1 MKKLL
6 TVAAALFVSV
16 AAFAQ
21 GGGIVA
27 GYTASQMSLKDEV
40 KNIGMNIKSAPNFH
54 VGFAYN
60 QPLILGFA
68 IQPEILYANKG
79 TTYSIASNDV
89 TGRMS
94 YIEVPVQVQWGI
106 DLIALKPYVFAEPF
120 VGYALSGQL
129 DAKGLISG
137 VKDFDINELDSRLE
151 YGFSVGAGV
160 MLFGHLQASFKYFWN
175 FDQCG
180 FGDYMKTVQSA
191 LSDSKGFSG
200 LSLSAAL
207 FF

>member
-6 TVAAALFVSV
+6 TVAVALFVSV

-27 GYTASQMSLKDEV
+27 GYTASQMSLKQEV
-40 KNIGMNIKSAPNFH
+40 QNIGVNIKSAPNFH

-60 QPLILGFA
+60 QPLLLGLA
-68 IQPEILYANKG
+68 IQPEILYSSKG
-79 TTYSIASNDV
+79 STWGVAGQEM
-89 TGRMS
+89 TGRMG

-106 DLIALKPYVFAEPF
+106 DLIALKPYIFAEPF
-120 VGYALSGQL
+120 VGYAINGKI
-129 DAKGLISG
+129 DVNGLINAG
-137 VKDFDINELDSRLE
+137 KEFDINDLDSRLE

-160 MLFGHLQASFKYFWN
+160 MLFRHLQASFKYFWN

-180 FGDYMKTVQSA
+180 FGDYMKNVQSA

>member
-1 MKKLL
+1 MKRLF
-6 TVAAALFVSV
+6 TVAVALFVSV

-27 GYTASQMSLKDEV
+27 GYTASQMSLKEEV
-40 KNIGMNIKSAPNFH
+40 KNIGVNIKSAPSFH

-60 QPLILGFA
+60 QPLVLGFA
-68 IQPEILYANKG
+68 IQPEILYSSKG
-79 TTYSIASNDV
+79 STWNILGSDV
-89 TGRMS
+89 TGRMG

-120 VGYALSGQL
+120 IGYAVNGKIDVKSVVNY
-129 DAKGLISG
+129 AKE
-137 VKDFDINELDSRLE
+137 FDINDLDSRLE
-151 YGFSVGAGV
+151 YGFSIGAGV
-160 MLFGHLQASFKYFWN
+160 MLLGHIQASFKYFWN

-180 FGDYMKTVQSA
+180 FGDYMKNVQSA